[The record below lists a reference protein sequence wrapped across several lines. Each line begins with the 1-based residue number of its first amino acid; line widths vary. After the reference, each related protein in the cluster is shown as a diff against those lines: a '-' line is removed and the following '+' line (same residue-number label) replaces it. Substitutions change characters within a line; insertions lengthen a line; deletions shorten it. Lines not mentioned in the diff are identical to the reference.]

1 MSQILQKYD
10 ELLSHLNSEDNVLA
24 LELKK
29 LLQAKI
35 TDAADDKLWRE
46 CLEAGGV
53 DNWSW
58 YSESLQEGGYFKDE
72 DEDDE

>member
-1 MSQILQKYD
+1 MSQILKKYD

-29 LLQAKI
+29 LLEDKVHSAAR
-35 TDAADDKLWRE
+35 DALWRQ

-58 YSESLQEGGYFKDE
+58 YSESLHEGGYWE
-72 DEDDE
+72 DEEDE